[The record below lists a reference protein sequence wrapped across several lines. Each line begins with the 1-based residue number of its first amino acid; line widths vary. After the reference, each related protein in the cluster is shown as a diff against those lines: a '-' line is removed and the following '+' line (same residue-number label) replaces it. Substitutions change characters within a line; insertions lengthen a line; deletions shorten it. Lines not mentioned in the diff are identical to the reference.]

1 MTNGKE
7 GFCGEFEFLSN
18 FSASPVEYKG
28 HIYPS
33 VEVAFQAA
41 KAFNEV
47 DAGLFKKFKTHFDS
61 GKAKR
66 LGRQINLRPDWENIK
81 LDVMFDLLCKKFQI
95 PSLRQQLLATGDI
108 ELVEFTV
115 WHDNYWGD
123 CTCGKCRKIEGKNIL
138 GKMLTEIRDL
148 INKGEL

>member
-1 MTNGKE
+1 MTNDKE

-18 FSASPVEYKG
+18 FSPSPVEYKG

-33 VEVAFQAA
+33 IEVAFQSA
-41 KAFNEV
+41 KCYNEV

-81 LDVMFDLLCKKFQI
+81 LDIMFDLLCKKFQI
-95 PSLRQQLLATGDI
+95 PSLRQQLLTTGDMEI
-108 ELVEFTV
+108 TEFNQ
-115 WHDNYWGD
+115 WHDITFGV
-123 CTCGKCRKIEGKNIL
+123 CTCNRCSKKEAKNIL
-138 GKMLTEIRDL
+138 GKMLMEIRDL

>member
-18 FSASPVEYKG
+18 FSPSPVEYKG

-33 VEVAFQAA
+33 VEVAFQSA
-41 KAFNEV
+41 KCYNEV

-66 LGRQINLRPDWENIK
+66 LGRQINLRPDWESVK
-81 LDVMFDLLCKKFQI
+81 LDIMIDLLCKKFQI
-95 PSLRQQLLATGDI
+95 PSLRQQLLATGDMEI
-108 ELVEFTV
+108 TEFNQ
-115 WHDNYWGD
+115 WHDITFGV
-123 CTCGKCRKIEGKNIL
+123 CTCSRCSKKEAKNIL
-138 GKMLTEIRDL
+138 GKMLMEVRDL